1 MEAEMK
7 NVTEYPLSSYQKD
20 IWLEQCMYPGKPI
33 YNIGGYTE
41 IKGEINVPIFSQ
53 AIQVFINRNEMMRSN
68 VTERDGVPYLNVLSE
83 SLYELPVHDFSGK
96 ENSREFC
103 MEWMRREFQKPFD
116 MGKQL
121 FQFDLLKWS
130 DNQYFVFI
138 KAFHL
143 IIDGWGFV
151 LTHKQ
156 IIENYNEL
164 YREGKT
170 EEKPVYSY
178 HDFLLEDQSYH
189 DSKSYIKDREFWRDK
204 YLNIPEPLFN
214 RNANGT
220 NPDGQSDWSGRRVL
234 KIDRELYNRIIQF
247 SEERGCSVFHF
258 VLGTLFTYFSRVC
271 DKEEVVIGV
280 PVLNRSKTKYKQ
292 TMGHFAN
299 VIPLRIS
306 PGSDIS
312 FQELVKYIKNELMDC
327 YRHMRVSTGEIYR
340 SVFSTSNEK
349 SSLFDLSFSYEKHGA
364 TESFVDA
371 EIGSHVMLPHHHER
385 NALTVYLREY
395 EDAEVYID
403 FSYRMDVFDK
413 FIPIENVVS
422 HFDFLF
428 RQVLEYN
435 ESGISE
441 IGIVPEWE
449 QKKMTEEF
457 HAAAA
462 DYSKNKTIHT
472 LFEEQVL
479 KYPEQAAVC
488 LEDEKLSYRELN
500 QRSNQLAW
508 TLREKGVK
516 KDQIIAIM
524 TGRSFEMIIGMMGIL
539 KAGGAYLTI
548 DPNYPSERI
557 KYMLEDSASEIL
569 LTQKHLSD
577 KADFNGEV
585 ILLDDSQSFHD
596 NKDNP
601 ENRSNPGDLAYII
614 YTSGST
620 GRPKGVMVK
629 HQGILNLQTFFVR
642 KHEMNKNDRMLQF
655 ASNSFDASVWE
666 IFTTLLTGATLY
678 LIPKETIN
686 NLMEFEK
693 YVNKNGITIALLPP
707 TYLSNLEPGKLP
719 TLTRLV
725 TGGSAITKEMV
736 KKWKDGLTY
745 INAYGPTEYSVITTT
760 WTYKEEEM
768 EYESVPIGTPVNN
781 TRIFILDKKRHILP
795 IGAAGE
801 LCISGDGLARGYLNR
816 PELTKEKFVDNPFEE
831 GEKMY
836 RTGDLARWLPDGNI
850 EFLGRIDDQVKVRG
864 FRIELG
870 EIESQLLK
878 LPQIKEA
885 AAVARDDLQGNKYIA
900 AYIVGEETLPSDRL
914 RAELLQEL
922 PDYMVPSC
930 FVQLD
935 QMPLTVNGKIDRKA
949 LPEPD
954 LTMDTGAEYEAPSD
968 ELEEGI
974 CRLWKKIFK
983 AERVGINDNFFAL
996 GGDSLNA
1003 IVLSSEIHKE
1013 FNVNIPLKEIFAG
1026 PTVREMAEYLRNAKE
1041 DIYAS
1046 IKPVEQAEYYP
1057 MSSAQKRVYV
1067 LGQLEDGKTVYN
1079 IPGAVLIE
1087 GSIDAQK
1094 TEAVFKKL
1102 IERHETLRTSFEMMN
1117 GEPVQRVHEQAEFS
1131 VSYREASEE
1140 TTDNL
1145 LDEFIKPFDL
1155 SKAPLLRAG
1164 LVKTGENRH
1173 VLLFDMH
1180 HIISDGVSLEILIRE
1195 FSTLYEG
1202 MELNPLRLQ
1211 YRDYSAWQNQ
1221 MYGDGTLKKQE
1232 EYWMKTFEGDIPVL
1246 NMPLNYQRPAVQSF
1260 EGDRVRFHLSQE
1272 ISRKLQGVAKDNGAT
1287 MYMVLLAAYNTLLY
1301 KYTGQEDIIVGSPI
1315 AGRPHADLQNIIGM
1329 FVNTLAMRNYPRGEK
1344 TFQEFLAEV
1353 REMALGAYENQDYP
1367 FEELVEKLKLKRDV
1381 SRNALF
1387 DAFFALQS
1395 VDTAAFAM
1403 NGLEMMPYS
1412 YDVKMSK
1419 FDIALTAKEEE
1430 AGIEFELAY
1439 CTRLFSKE
1447 SMVKTAIHYG
1457 TLLEEIAADP
1467 QTRLKDLQMLE
1478 KGEIQKIVY
1487 GFNDNSAEYA
1497 RDKTIIEVF
1506 EEQAEKNP
1514 DRVAVEF
1521 EESSLT
1527 YRELNARSNQLAG
1540 VLREIGAGTEKT
1552 IGIMT
1557 ERSVEM
1563 IVGIMAVLK
1572 AGSAYLPIDP
1582 LYPEARIRYMLEDS
1596 GTEILLTQTEV
1607 LDKVQF
1613 SGKILDLKN
1622 ESLYQGDAANI
1633 APLNFPDDM
1642 AYVIYTSGTTG
1653 MPKGVIIEHR
1663 NVLNLTAGLNR
1674 HIYGK
1679 YDRNLKVALV
1689 APYVFDAS
1697 VKQIFPTLMLGHT
1710 LCIVPEEARLD
1721 GMSLLRYYKE
1731 HSVDVSDGTPAHIR
1745 FLENAMLDGADV
1757 LTVKHFIIGGEAL
1770 GIETVKSFYDRI
1782 TGEKPRITN
1791 VYGPTECCVD
1801 STLFS
1806 IDYETA
1812 AGLNSIPIGVP
1823 LNNVQVYILGKDRE
1837 VLPLGAA
1844 GELYISGDGVGRGYL
1859 NRMEL
1864 TEQKFVENPFVPGSR
1879 MYRTGDLARWLP
1891 DGTIEFLGRI
1901 DYQVKIRGYRIELG
1915 EIENRLLTHESVR
1928 EAAVIDRE
1936 DGYGTKYLCAYIAGK
1951 EDLTTGELREFLLRD
1966 LPEYMVPSYFIQL
1979 EKLPLTFNGKL
1990 DRKALPEPEGRIDT
2004 GVEYEKPEGMVEEK
2018 LAKIWQE
2025 VLKIEKIGRMD
2036 NFFELGGHSLK
2047 ATVLVSR
2054 IHKEFNIN
2062 IPLKAIFAGPT
2073 IKEAAEYIKNA
2084 KVDIYASIK
2093 PVEKAEYYPMSSA
2106 QKRVYVL
2113 GQLEDSRT
2121 VYNMP
2126 GAVMIEGGVDGLKTE
2141 TAFKKLIKRHET
2153 LRTSFEMMDGEPL
2166 QRVHDE
2172 ADFCVSCKEA
2182 PGETTED
2189 LLNEFIKPFDLS
2201 KAPLLRVELVKT
2213 GENSHVLLF
2222 DMHHIISDGVSM
2234 EILIREFIA
2243 LYEETNLNPL
2253 RLQYR
2258 DYSAWQNQMYEDGT
2272 LKKQEDYWLKT
2283 FEGEIPVLN
2292 LPLDYK
2298 RPAVQSFEGDRIRFH
2313 LSQEVSQKLRGV
2325 ARENGATMYMVLLA
2339 AYNTLLYKY
2348 TGQEDIIVGSPIAGR
2363 PHADLQNIIGMF
2375 VNTLAMRNYPQGE
2388 KTFEEFLAEVREM
2401 ALGAYENQDYPFEE
2415 LVEKLKLK
2423 RDVSRSALFDAFF
2436 ALLNVDSASLVM
2448 DGLNITPYS
2457 YEVKMSKFDIALTAK
2472 EEEAGIEFE
2481 LAYCTRLFRKE
2492 SMEKAAIHYGAL
2504 LEEIANDPQT
2514 RLKDLQMLEKEEIQR
2529 IVYGFND
2536 NSAEYAR
2543 DKTIIEVFEE
2553 QAEKNP
2559 DHVAVEFEESSLTY
2573 GELNARSNQLAGVLR
2588 EKGAGADKTIGIMTE
2603 RSVEMIV
2610 GIMAVLKAGSAYL
2623 PVDPLYPEARIRYM
2637 LEDSQTE
2644 ILLTQT
2650 EFLDKVQF
2658 SGKIL
2663 DLKNESLYQGEA
2675 GNIVPVNTP
2684 QDMAYVI
2691 YTSGTT
2697 GMPKGVM
2704 IEHRNVLNLTA
2715 GLNRHIY
2722 GKYERNLK
2730 VALVAPYV
2738 FDASV
2743 KQIFPTLMLGH
2754 TLCIVPEEARLDG
2767 MSLLRYYKEHSVDVS
2782 DGTPA
2787 HIRFLENAMLA
2798 GADVL
2803 TVKHFVIGGEALG
2816 IETVKSFYDRIAGE
2830 KPRITNV
2837 YGPTECCVDST
2848 LFSID
2853 YETVSGLN
2861 SIPIGVPLNNVQV
2874 YILGKDREVLP
2885 VGAAGELYISGDGV
2899 GRGYLNRMELTEQK
2913 FVENPFVPGSR
2924 MYRTGDLARWLP
2936 DGTVEFLGRIDYQ
2949 VKIRGYRIELGEIE
2963 NRLLTHESV
2972 REAAVI
2978 DREDGYGTKYLCA
2991 YIAGKEELTTGE
3003 LRAYLLKDLP
3013 DYMVPSY
3020 FIRLEKLPLTFN
3032 GKLDRKA
3039 LPEPEGRI
3047 DTGVEYEKPEGMVEE
3062 KLAEIWQEVLK
3073 AEKIGRMDNF
3083 FELGGHS
3090 LKATVLVSR
3099 IHKEFNI
3106 NIPLKEIFAGPTIA
3120 EMKKFIEN
3128 AKEDFYASI
3137 KPAEKAQYY
3146 PMSSAQKRVYVL
3158 SQLGGGGITY
3168 NMPSAL
3174 RIEGNIDTERLQA
3187 AFSQLIERHETLR
3200 TSFKTIDGELVQW
3213 VDDHV
3218 DFTVGYEE
3226 ATEEKGKEIV
3236 RNFVKPFDLS
3246 KAPLLRAGLVKL
3258 KNDIY
3263 ILMFDMH
3270 HIISDGVSMEILL
3283 REFSALYEGK
3293 ELKPLQFQY
3302 RDYTVWQNQMYGNGS
3317 LKQQE
3322 NYWLETLGGE
3332 IPVLNMQT
3340 DFKRPAVQSFEGG
3353 RVRFHLCSEIAGK
3366 LGEIAKE
3373 NGATMYM
3380 VLLAAYNTLLY
3391 RYTGQEDIIVGSPIA
3406 GRPHADLQ
3414 NIIGMF
3420 VNTLAMRNYPQGE
3433 KTYKQFLAEVREMAL
3448 GAYEN
3453 QDYPFEEIV
3462 EKLGLKGDMSR
3473 NALFDTM
3480 FALQNMETG
3489 IFELAG
3495 LKAVPYGS
3503 GASISKF
3510 DITLAAIETQ
3520 EGISFELEYGIK
3532 LYKKETMEALSEHF
3546 VNILKE
3552 VAENP
3557 EVKLKDIQIL
3567 DEEERKKILYCFNRT
3582 VEPYPKNSTIHGAFE
3597 DQVRKAPD
3605 KAAVVFGESS
3615 LSYLELNKKA
3625 NALAKILRNKGVG
3638 TDKIVAIMAE
3648 RSLEMIVAMFGVLK
3662 AGGAYLPVDPS
3673 YPEDR
3678 IRYMLEDS
3686 GAAVVLT
3693 QRHLKEKA
3701 VTDSEVIF
3709 LDDQIGECGENPEN
3723 LSSAGD
3729 LAYIIYTSGSTG
3741 KPKGVMVEHHGII
3754 NLRNYFK
3761 RYWKVD
3767 ENERMLQFASSSF
3780 DASVWE
3786 IFTSLLGGGTL
3797 YLISKDTINNL
3808 NEFEAY
3814 VNEKGITIA
3823 LLPPTYLAGIEPG
3836 KLHTLKKLV
3845 TGGSAI
3851 TKTMAS
3857 QWKDSVEY
3865 MNAYGPTEYSII
3877 TSAWKYREE
3886 EMCYGSV
3893 PIGRPVDNTRIYIL
3907 DKSGNLLPAGAAG
3920 ELCVAGDGIARG
3932 YLNRPEL
3939 TAEKFTADPFMA
3951 GERMYH
3957 TGDLARWLPDGN
3969 IEYMGRIDDQV
3980 KIRGFRIELGE
3991 IEARLLQCPSVREA
4005 VVIAREDSHGDKYLV
4020 SYYTGE
4026 EELEA
4031 AKLREQMAEALPDYM
4046 VPSYF
4051 VQLDGMPVTAN
4062 GKIDKKVLPEPEKG
4076 GSGEAEYIGPRN
4088 DTDAKIQKVW
4098 QEVLGIG
4105 QIGIDDNFFM
4115 LGGNSIKA
4123 IQTVSRLAMEF
4134 EIEINDIFKCLTI
4147 RVLSDHI
4154 RYSKDRLK
4162 NVLSAYKEAA
4172 VTAQSGISA
4181 LDEGMEKRIIKYKTR
4196 IQKYK
4201 KMDLSEKAD
4210 YKNILLAGSTG
4221 YLGIHILYQLLQN
4234 TGYKLYVPI
4243 RSKDDKEAWERLSK
4257 KLEYYFSADTQLKNS
4272 LADRVC
4278 AFSGDLA
4285 KDNMGLSQE
4294 LYEVLADKIDV
4305 IINSAANVKHYGHY
4319 SELYD
4324 ANVAGNERLIEFA
4337 RTGKKKAYNLIST
4350 TSIGEGN
4357 IEGKARELFTEYDC
4371 DLGQNSENYYSQTKF
4386 EAEKMVV
4393 KAREEGVNA
4402 NVFRVGNLV
4411 FDSATGIFQENITNN
4426 AFYAVIRSCINLGCF
4441 PETTEKNINFS
4452 FIDQVA
4458 KAVVLLF
4465 DRKKLQNETYHLY
4478 NSHTVSMS
4486 FVAGLINQAGV
4497 KINIIPPA
4505 EFVENLLKKYDDEDK
4520 TDDITQI
4527 LVHTNMLSGSME
4539 KTSFTLLN
4547 NKTDV
4552 ILKAAGFE
4560 WSRLDCKKIKLM
4572 LEHCMKV
4579 GFINSFAKERE
4590 REQN

>member
-1 MEAEMK
+1 METQMK

-41 IKGEINVPIFSQ
+41 IKGKINVSLFNQ
-53 AIQVFINRNEMMRSN
+53 AIQVFINRNEMMRAN
-68 VTERDGVPYLNVLSE
+68 VAERDGVPYLNILSE

-96 ENSREFC
+96 ENPREFC
-103 MEWMRREFQKPFD
+103 MEWMRGEFQKPFD

-178 HDFLLEDQSYH
+178 HDFLLEDLNYH
-189 DSKSYIKDREFWRDK
+189 DSKNFIKDREFWRDK

-258 VLGTLFTYFSRVC
+258 VLGTLYTYFSRVC

-340 SVFSTSNEK
+340 TVFSTSNEK
-349 SSLFDLSFSYEKHGA
+349 SSLFDISFSYEKHGA

-569 LTQKHLSD
+569 LTQKHLRD
-577 KADFNGEV
+577 KAYFNGEV

-601 ENRSNPGDLAYII
+601 KIRSNPGDLAYII

-629 HQGILNLQTFFVR
+629 HQGILNLQAFFVQ

-693 YVNKNGITIALLPP
+693 YVNKNGITISLLPP

-816 PELTKEKFVDNPFEE
+816 PELTKEKFVDNPFEA

-1026 PTVREMAEYLRNAKE
+1026 PTVREMAQYLKNAKE

-1131 VSYREASEE
+1131 VSYREAPEE

-1202 MELNPLRLQ
+1202 KELNPLRLQ

-1260 EGDRVRFHLSQE
+1260 EGDRVRFHLSQD
-1272 ISRKLQGVAKDNGAT
+1272 ISRKLQVVAKDNGAT

-1419 FDIALTAKEEE
+1419 FDIALTAREEE

-1447 SMVKTAIHYG
+1447 FMEKTAIHYG

-1467 QTRLKDLQMLE
+1467 QIRLKDLQMLKKE
-1478 KGEIQKIVY
+1478 EIQRIVY
-1487 GFNDNSAEYA
+1487 GFNDNAAEYA

-1527 YRELNARSNQLAG
+1527 YGELNARSNQLAG

-1596 GTEILLTQTEV
+1596 QTEILLTQTEV

-1697 VKQIFPTLMLGHT
+1697 VKQIFPALMLGHT

-1731 HSVDVSDGTPAHIR
+1731 HSVEVSDGTPAHIR
-1745 FLENAMLDGADV
+1745 FLENAMLAGADV

-1782 TGEKPRITN
+1782 TGERPRITN

-1812 AGLNSIPIGVP
+1812 SGLNSIPIGVP

-1864 TEQKFVENPFVPGSR
+1864 TEQKFVENPFV
-1879 MYRTGDLARWLP
+1879 
-1891 DGTIEFLGRI
+1891 
-1901 DYQVKIRGYRIELG
+1901 
-1915 EIENRLLTHESVR
+1915 H
-1928 EAAVIDRE
+1928 
-1936 DGYGTKYLCAYIAGK
+1936 
-1951 EDLTTGELREFLLRD
+1951 
-1966 LPEYMVPSYFIQL
+1966 
-1979 EKLPLTFNGKL
+1979 
-1990 DRKALPEPEGRIDT
+1990 
-2004 GVEYEKPEGMVEEK
+2004 
-2018 LAKIWQE
+2018 
-2025 VLKIEKIGRMD
+2025 
-2036 NFFELGGHSLK
+2036 
-2047 ATVLVSR
+2047 
-2054 IHKEFNIN
+2054 
-2062 IPLKAIFAGPT
+2062 
-2073 IKEAAEYIKNA
+2073 
-2084 KVDIYASIK
+2084 
-2093 PVEKAEYYPMSSA
+2093 
-2106 QKRVYVL
+2106 
-2113 GQLEDSRT
+2113 
-2121 VYNMP
+2121 
-2126 GAVMIEGGVDGLKTE
+2126 
-2141 TAFKKLIKRHET
+2141 
-2153 LRTSFEMMDGEPL
+2153 
-2166 QRVHDE
+2166 
-2172 ADFCVSCKEA
+2172 
-2182 PGETTED
+2182 
-2189 LLNEFIKPFDLS
+2189 
-2201 KAPLLRVELVKT
+2201 
-2213 GENSHVLLF
+2213 
-2222 DMHHIISDGVSM
+2222 
-2234 EILIREFIA
+2234 
-2243 LYEETNLNPL
+2243 
-2253 RLQYR
+2253 
-2258 DYSAWQNQMYEDGT
+2258 
-2272 LKKQEDYWLKT
+2272 
-2283 FEGEIPVLN
+2283 
-2292 LPLDYK
+2292 
-2298 RPAVQSFEGDRIRFH
+2298 
-2313 LSQEVSQKLRGV
+2313 
-2325 ARENGATMYMVLLA
+2325 
-2339 AYNTLLYKY
+2339 
-2348 TGQEDIIVGSPIAGR
+2348 
-2363 PHADLQNIIGMF
+2363 
-2375 VNTLAMRNYPQGE
+2375 
-2388 KTFEEFLAEVREM
+2388 
-2401 ALGAYENQDYPFEE
+2401 
-2415 LVEKLKLK
+2415 
-2423 RDVSRSALFDAFF
+2423 
-2436 ALLNVDSASLVM
+2436 
-2448 DGLNITPYS
+2448 
-2457 YEVKMSKFDIALTAK
+2457 
-2472 EEEAGIEFE
+2472 
-2481 LAYCTRLFRKE
+2481 
-2492 SMEKAAIHYGAL
+2492 
-2504 LEEIANDPQT
+2504 
-2514 RLKDLQMLEKEEIQR
+2514 
-2529 IVYGFND
+2529 
-2536 NSAEYAR
+2536 
-2543 DKTIIEVFEE
+2543 
-2553 QAEKNP
+2553 
-2559 DHVAVEFEESSLTY
+2559 
-2573 GELNARSNQLAGVLR
+2573 
-2588 EKGAGADKTIGIMTE
+2588 
-2603 RSVEMIV
+2603 
-2610 GIMAVLKAGSAYL
+2610 
-2623 PVDPLYPEARIRYM
+2623 
-2637 LEDSQTE
+2637 
-2644 ILLTQT
+2644 
-2650 EFLDKVQF
+2650 
-2658 SGKIL
+2658 
-2663 DLKNESLYQGEA
+2663 
-2675 GNIVPVNTP
+2675 
-2684 QDMAYVI
+2684 
-2691 YTSGTT
+2691 
-2697 GMPKGVM
+2697 
-2704 IEHRNVLNLTA
+2704 
-2715 GLNRHIY
+2715 
-2722 GKYERNLK
+2722 
-2730 VALVAPYV
+2730 
-2738 FDASV
+2738 
-2743 KQIFPTLMLGH
+2743 
-2754 TLCIVPEEARLDG
+2754 
-2767 MSLLRYYKEHSVDVS
+2767 
-2782 DGTPA
+2782 
-2787 HIRFLENAMLA
+2787 
-2798 GADVL
+2798 
-2803 TVKHFVIGGEALG
+2803 
-2816 IETVKSFYDRIAGE
+2816 
-2830 KPRITNV
+2830 
-2837 YGPTECCVDST
+2837 
-2848 LFSID
+2848 
-2853 YETVSGLN
+2853 
-2861 SIPIGVPLNNVQV
+2861 
-2874 YILGKDREVLP
+2874 
-2885 VGAAGELYISGDGV
+2885 
-2899 GRGYLNRMELTEQK
+2899 
-2913 FVENPFVPGSR
+2913 GSR

-3137 KPAEKAQYY
+3137 EPAEKAQYY

-3226 ATEEKGKEIV
+3226 ATEEEGKEIV

-3258 KNDIY
+3258 KNDTY

-3283 REFSALYEGK
+3283 REFSILYEGK

-3495 LKAVPYGS
+3495 LKAAPYGS

-3582 VEPYPKNSTIHGAFE
+3582 AEPYPKNSTIHGAFE

-3605 KAAVVFGESS
+3605 KTAVVFGESS

-3625 NALAKILRNKGVG
+3625 NALANILRNKGVG

-3851 TKTMAS
+3851 TKTMAC

-3907 DKSGNLLPAGAAG
+3907 DKNGNLLPAGAAG

-4062 GKIDKKVLPEPEKG
+4062 GKIDKKALPEPEKG

-4162 NVLSAYKEAA
+4162 NVLSAYREAA
-4172 VTAQSGISA
+4172 VTAQSGMAA

-4234 TGYKLYVPI
+4234 TDYKLYVPI
-4243 RSKDDKEAWERLSK
+4243 RSKDDKEALERLLK
-4257 KLEYYFSADTQLKNS
+4257 KLEYYFDADTKLKNS

-4441 PETTEKNINFS
+4441 PETKEKNINFS

-4486 FVAGLINQAGV
+4486 FVAELINQAGV
-4497 KINIIPPA
+4497 KVKIIPPA
-4505 EFVENLLKKYDDEDK
+4505 EFVENLLKKYDDKDK

-4547 NKTDV
+4547 SKTDV

-4560 WSRLDCKKIKLM
+4560 WSRLDCEKVKLM
-4572 LEHCMKV
+4572 LEHCIKV
-4579 GFINSFAKERE
+4579 GFININNGKME
-4590 REQN
+4590 NK

>member
-1 MEAEMK
+1 MKTEMR

-33 YNIGGYTE
+33 YNIGGYIE
-41 IKGEINVPIFSQ
+41 IKGEIIAPLFNQ
-53 AIQVFINRNEMMRSN
+53 AIQAFINRNEMMRAN
-68 VTERDGVPYLNVLSE
+68 VAERDGIPYLNILTE
-83 SLYELPVHDFSGK
+83 SSYELPVHDFTGK
-96 ENSREFC
+96 DNSRELC
-103 MEWMRREFQKPFD
+103 LEWMQGEFQKPFD
-116 MGKQL
+116 MGKRL
-121 FQFDLLKWS
+121 FRFDLLKWQ

-151 LTHKQ
+151 LSHKE

-164 YREGKT
+164 YKEGKI
-170 EEKPVYSY
+170 EDKPVYTY

-189 DSKSYIKDREFWRDK
+189 DSKSYIKDKEFWMEK
-204 YLNIPEPLFN
+204 YSKIPEPLFN
-214 RNANGT
+214 RNANGI
-220 NPDGQSDWSGRRVL
+220 DQDWQSGWSDSRIL

-280 PVLNRSKTKYKQ
+280 PVLNRSKAKYKQ
-292 TMGHFAN
+292 TLGHFAN

-312 FQELVKYIKNELMDC
+312 FHELIKYIKNELMDC

-340 SVFSTSNEK
+340 SVFSTVNEK
-349 SSLFDLSFSYEKHGA
+349 SSLFDLSFSYEKHKA
-364 TESFVDA
+364 TESFINA
-371 EIGSHVMLPHHHER
+371 ETGSHVMLPHHHER

-403 FSYRMDVFDK
+403 FSYRLDVFDK
-413 FIPIENVVS
+413 FIPIEYVIS

-435 ESGISE
+435 ECSISE
-441 IGIVPEWE
+441 ISIVPECQ

-457 HAAAA
+457 NATAA
-462 DYSKNKTIHT
+462 DYPKNKTIHT
-472 LFEEQVL
+472 LFEEQVW

-488 LEDEKLSYRELN
+488 LEDEKLTYRELN
-500 QRSNQLAW
+500 QRANQLAW
-508 TLREKGVK
+508 TLRENGVK

-524 TGRSFEMIIGMMGIL
+524 TGRSLEMIIAMFGIL

-548 DPNYPSERI
+548 DPSYPSERI
-557 KYMLEDSASEIL
+557 KYMLEDSESEIL
-569 LTQKHLSD
+569 LTQKHLVD

-585 ILLDDSQSFHD
+585 ILLDNCQSFND
-596 NKDNP
+596 NKVNP
-601 ENRSNPGDLAYII
+601 ENRSDPEDLAYII

-620 GRPKGVMVK
+620 GKPKGVMVK
-629 HQGILNLQTFFVR
+629 HQGILNLQAFFVQ
-642 KHEMNKNDRMLQF
+642 KHGMNKNERMLQF

-686 NLMEFEK
+686 NLSEFEK
-693 YVNKNGITIALLPP
+693 YINRNGITIALLPP
-707 TYLSNLEPGKLP
+707 TYLSNLEPEKLP

-725 TGGSAITKEMV
+725 TGGSAITKDLV

-760 WTYKEEEM
+760 WTYKAEEL

-781 TRIFILDKKRHILP
+781 TRVLILDKKSQMQP
-795 IGAAGE
+795 VGAAGE

-816 PELTKEKFVDNPFEE
+816 PQLTAEKFVDNPYEP
-831 GEKMY
+831 GQKMY

-885 AAVARDDLQGNKYIA
+885 AAVAKDDLQGNKYIA
-900 AYIVGEETLPSDRL
+900 AYIVWEEILPLESL
-914 RAELLQEL
+914 RAELLKEL
-922 PDYMVPSC
+922 PDYMIPSC
-930 FVQLD
+930 FVQLE
-935 QMPLTVNGKIDRKA
+935 QMPFTVNGKIDRKA

-954 LTMDTGAEYEAPSD
+954 LTVDTGTEYEEPSD

-983 AERVGINDNFFAL
+983 TERVGINDNFFAL

-1013 FNVNIPLKEIFAG
+1013 FNSNIPLKEIFAG
-1026 PTVREMAEYLRNAKE
+1026 PTVREMAKYLRNAKE
-1041 DIYAS
+1041 DMYAS
-1046 IKPVEQAEYYP
+1046 IKPVEQAQFYP
-1057 MSSAQKRVYV
+1057 MSSAQKRIFV

-1087 GSIDAQK
+1087 GGIDPEK
-1094 TEAVFKKL
+1094 TESVFKKL
-1102 IERHETLRTSFEMMN
+1102 IERHETLRTSFEMIN
-1117 GEPVQRVHEQAEFS
+1117 GEPVQRVHKQAEFS
-1131 VSYREASEE
+1131 VSYREAPEE

-1145 LDEFIKPFDL
+1145 LNDFIKPFDL

-1164 LVKTGENRH
+1164 LMKTGENRY

-1195 FSTLYEG
+1195 FTTLYEG
-1202 MELNPLRLQ
+1202 MGLNPLRLQ

-1221 MYGDGTLKKQE
+1221 MFQDGTLKKQE
-1232 EYWMKTFEGDIPVL
+1232 EYWLKTFEGDIPVL

-1272 ISRKLQGVAKDNGAT
+1272 ISGKLQGIAKDHGAT

-1315 AGRPHADLQNIIGM
+1315 AGRPHADLQNMIGM
-1329 FVNTLAMRNYPRGEK
+1329 FVNTLAMRNYPKGEK
-1344 TFQEFLAEV
+1344 TFLDFLTEV
-1353 REMALGAYENQDYP
+1353 REKALGAYENQDYP
-1367 FEELVEKLKLKRDV
+1367 FEELVEKLRLKRDV

-1395 VDTAAFAM
+1395 VDTAAFAV
-1403 NGLEMMPYS
+1403 NGLKMMPYS
-1412 YDVKMSK
+1412 YDGKMSK

-1430 AGIEFELAY
+1430 TGIDFELAY
-1439 CTRLFSKE
+1439 CTRLFCKE
-1447 SMVKTAIHYG
+1447 FMVKTAIHYG
-1457 TLLEEIAADP
+1457 SLLEEIASDP
-1467 QTRLKDLQMLE
+1467 ETRLKDLQMLDKE
-1478 KGEIQKIVY
+1478 EIQKIVY
-1487 GFNDNSAEYA
+1487 GFNDNVAEYA
-1497 RDKTIIEVF
+1497 RDKTIIQVF
-1506 EEQAEKNP
+1506 EEQAEKYP

-1521 EESSLT
+1521 EENRLT
-1527 YRELNARSNQLAG
+1527 YGELNARSNQLAK
-1540 VLREIGAGTEKT
+1540 VLREKGTGTEKT

-1572 AGSAYLPIDP
+1572 SGSAYLPIDP
-1582 LYPEARIRYMLEDS
+1582 LYPEARILYMLEDS
-1596 GTEILLTQTEV
+1596 RTDILLTQTDL

-1613 SGKILDLKN
+1613 SGKIIDLKDK
-1622 ESLYQGDAANI
+1622 SLYRGDAANI
-1633 APLNFPDDM
+1633 SPLNFPDDM

-1653 MPKGVIIEHR
+1653 MPKGVVIEHR
-1663 NVLNLTAGLNR
+1663 NVLNLAAGLNR
-1674 HIYGK
+1674 QIYGT
-1679 YDRNLKVALV
+1679 YDRVLKVALV

-1745 FLENAMLDGADV
+1745 FLENAILDGEDT
-1757 LTVKHFIIGGEAL
+1757 LTVKHFVIGGEAL
-1770 GIETVKSFYDRI
+1770 GIESVKSFYDRI

-1806 IDYETA
+1806 IDDGIA
-1812 AGLNSIPIGVP
+1812 ARLDSIPIGVP
-1823 LNNVQVYILGKDRE
+1823 LNNVQVYILGRDKE
-1837 VLPLGAA
+1837 VLPVGAA

-1859 NRMEL
+1859 NRIEL
-1864 TEQKFVENPFVPGSR
+1864 TEQKFMENPFVPGSR

-1891 DGTIEFLGRI
+1891 DGTVEFLGRI

-1915 EIENRLLTHESVR
+1915 EIENRLLTHESVK

-1951 EDLTTGELREFLLRD
+1951 EELTTGELREFLLRD

-2018 LAKIWQE
+2018 LADIWQE
-2025 VLKIEKIGRMD
+2025 VLKIEKIGRKD

-2062 IPLKAIFAGPT
+2062 IPLK
-2073 IKEAAEYIKNA
+2073 
-2084 KVDIYASIK
+2084 V
-2093 PVEKAEYYPMSSA
+2093 
-2106 QKRVYVL
+2106 
-2113 GQLEDSRT
+2113 
-2121 VYNMP
+2121 
-2126 GAVMIEGGVDGLKTE
+2126 
-2141 TAFKKLIKRHET
+2141 
-2153 LRTSFEMMDGEPL
+2153 
-2166 QRVHDE
+2166 
-2172 ADFCVSCKEA
+2172 
-2182 PGETTED
+2182 
-2189 LLNEFIKPFDLS
+2189 
-2201 KAPLLRVELVKT
+2201 
-2213 GENSHVLLF
+2213 
-2222 DMHHIISDGVSM
+2222 
-2234 EILIREFIA
+2234 
-2243 LYEETNLNPL
+2243 
-2253 RLQYR
+2253 
-2258 DYSAWQNQMYEDGT
+2258 
-2272 LKKQEDYWLKT
+2272 
-2283 FEGEIPVLN
+2283 
-2292 LPLDYK
+2292 
-2298 RPAVQSFEGDRIRFH
+2298 
-2313 LSQEVSQKLRGV
+2313 
-2325 ARENGATMYMVLLA
+2325 
-2339 AYNTLLYKY
+2339 
-2348 TGQEDIIVGSPIAGR
+2348 
-2363 PHADLQNIIGMF
+2363 
-2375 VNTLAMRNYPQGE
+2375 
-2388 KTFEEFLAEVREM
+2388 
-2401 ALGAYENQDYPFEE
+2401 
-2415 LVEKLKLK
+2415 
-2423 RDVSRSALFDAFF
+2423 
-2436 ALLNVDSASLVM
+2436 
-2448 DGLNITPYS
+2448 
-2457 YEVKMSKFDIALTAK
+2457 
-2472 EEEAGIEFE
+2472 
-2481 LAYCTRLFRKE
+2481 
-2492 SMEKAAIHYGAL
+2492 
-2504 LEEIANDPQT
+2504 
-2514 RLKDLQMLEKEEIQR
+2514 
-2529 IVYGFND
+2529 
-2536 NSAEYAR
+2536 
-2543 DKTIIEVFEE
+2543 
-2553 QAEKNP
+2553 
-2559 DHVAVEFEESSLTY
+2559 
-2573 GELNARSNQLAGVLR
+2573 
-2588 EKGAGADKTIGIMTE
+2588 
-2603 RSVEMIV
+2603 
-2610 GIMAVLKAGSAYL
+2610 
-2623 PVDPLYPEARIRYM
+2623 
-2637 LEDSQTE
+2637 
-2644 ILLTQT
+2644 
-2650 EFLDKVQF
+2650 
-2658 SGKIL
+2658 
-2663 DLKNESLYQGEA
+2663 
-2675 GNIVPVNTP
+2675 
-2684 QDMAYVI
+2684 
-2691 YTSGTT
+2691 
-2697 GMPKGVM
+2697 
-2704 IEHRNVLNLTA
+2704 
-2715 GLNRHIY
+2715 
-2722 GKYERNLK
+2722 
-2730 VALVAPYV
+2730 
-2738 FDASV
+2738 
-2743 KQIFPTLMLGH
+2743 
-2754 TLCIVPEEARLDG
+2754 
-2767 MSLLRYYKEHSVDVS
+2767 
-2782 DGTPA
+2782 
-2787 HIRFLENAMLA
+2787 
-2798 GADVL
+2798 
-2803 TVKHFVIGGEALG
+2803 
-2816 IETVKSFYDRIAGE
+2816 
-2830 KPRITNV
+2830 
-2837 YGPTECCVDST
+2837 
-2848 LFSID
+2848 
-2853 YETVSGLN
+2853 
-2861 SIPIGVPLNNVQV
+2861 
-2874 YILGKDREVLP
+2874 
-2885 VGAAGELYISGDGV
+2885 
-2899 GRGYLNRMELTEQK
+2899 
-2913 FVENPFVPGSR
+2913 
-2924 MYRTGDLARWLP
+2924 
-2936 DGTVEFLGRIDYQ
+2936 
-2949 VKIRGYRIELGEIE
+2949 
-2963 NRLLTHESV
+2963 
-2972 REAAVI
+2972 
-2978 DREDGYGTKYLCA
+2978 
-2991 YIAGKEELTTGE
+2991 
-3003 LRAYLLKDLP
+3003 
-3013 DYMVPSY
+3013 
-3020 FIRLEKLPLTFN
+3020 
-3032 GKLDRKA
+3032 
-3039 LPEPEGRI
+3039 
-3047 DTGVEYEKPEGMVEE
+3047 
-3062 KLAEIWQEVLK
+3062 
-3073 AEKIGRMDNF
+3073 
-3083 FELGGHS
+3083 
-3090 LKATVLVSR
+3090 
-3099 IHKEFNI
+3099 
-3106 NIPLKEIFAGPTIA
+3106 IFAGPTIA
-3120 EMKKFIEN
+3120 EMKNFIEN

-3137 KPAEKAQYY
+3137 EPAEKARYY
-3146 PMSSAQKRVYVL
+3146 PISSAQKRVYVL

-3168 NMPSAL
+3168 NMSSAL
-3174 RIEGNIDTERLQA
+3174 RIKGKIDIERLQA
-3187 AFSQLIERHETLR
+3187 AIDQLIERHETLR
-3200 TSFKTIDGELVQW
+3200 TSFQTINGELVQW

-3218 DFTVGYEE
+3218 DFTVSYEE
-3226 ATEEKGKEIV
+3226 ATEEEGKEIV
-3236 RNFVKPFDLS
+3236 RDFIKPFDL
-3246 KAPLLRAGLVKL
+3246 KQAPLLRAGLVKL
-3258 KNDIY
+3258 KKDSY

-3270 HIISDGVSMEILL
+3270 HIISDGVSIEILL
-3283 REFSALYEGK
+3283 REFRALYEGK
-3293 ELKPLQFQY
+3293 ELKPLQLQY
-3302 RDYTVWQNQMYGNGS
+3302 RDYAVWQSQMYGNGS

-3322 NYWLETLGGE
+3322 SFWLETLGGE
-3332 IPVLNMQT
+3332 IPVLNMPT

-3353 RVRFHLCSEIAGK
+3353 RIRFHLCSEIAGK
-3366 LGEIAKE
+3366 LNEIAKE

-3433 KTYKQFLAEVREMAL
+3433 KNYKEFLAEVREMAL

-3480 FALQNMETG
+3480 FALQNMENG
-3489 IFELAG
+3489 IFELSG
-3495 LKAVPYGS
+3495 MKTTPYGS
-3503 GASISKF
+3503 GFPISKF
-3510 DITLAAIETQ
+3510 DITLIANETK

-3532 LYKKETMEALSEHF
+3532 LYKKETMKALSKHF

-3567 DEEERKKILYCFNRT
+3567 NEEERKKILYSFNRT
-3582 VEPYPKNSTIHGAFE
+3582 AEPYPKFSTIHGAFE
-3597 DQVRKAPD
+3597 EQVRRAPD
-3605 KAAVVFGESS
+3605 KAAVVFGQSS
-3615 LSYLELNKKA
+3615 LSYLELNKRA
-3625 NALAKILRNKGVG
+3625 NGLAEILRSKGVG

-3648 RSLEMIVAMFGVLK
+3648 RSLEMIVAIFGVLK
-3662 AGGAYLPVDPS
+3662 AGGAYLPVDPN

-3709 LDDQIGECGENPEN
+3709 LDEQIVECAKNPEN

-3780 DASVWE
+3780 DASVCE

-3814 VNEKGITIA
+3814 INEKEITIA

-3836 KLHTLKKLV
+3836 KLRTLKKLI

-3851 TKTMAS
+3851 TKTMAN

-3865 MNAYGPTEYSII
+3865 MNAYGPTEYSVI

-3907 DKSGNLLPAGAAG
+3907 DKNGNLLPVGAAG

-3951 GERMYH
+3951 GNRMYH

-3969 IEYMGRIDDQV
+3969 IEYLGRIDDQV

-3991 IEARLLQCPSVREA
+3991 IEARMLQCPSVREA
-4005 VVIAREDSHGDKYLV
+4005 VVLACEDSRGDKYLV
-4020 SYYTGE
+4020 SYYTG

-4051 VQLDGMPVTAN
+4051 VQLDAMPVTAN
-4062 GKIDKKVLPEPEKG
+4062 GKIDKKALPEPEKG
-4076 GSGEAEYIGPRN
+4076 GNGETGYIGPRN

-4147 RVLSDHI
+4147 RALSDHI

-4162 NVLSAYKEAA
+4162 NALIAYKEAA
-4172 VTAQSGISA
+4172 VTAQTGMSA
-4181 LDEGMEKRIIKYKTR
+4181 LDEDLEKRIIKYKTR
-4196 IQKYK
+4196 IRKYK
-4201 KMDLSEKAD
+4201 RMDLSEKAD

-4221 YLGIHILYQLLQN
+4221 YLGIHILYQLLKN
-4234 TGYKLYVPI
+4234 TDYKLYVPI
-4243 RSKDDKEAWERLSK
+4243 RSKNDKEAWERLSK
-4257 KLEYYFSADTQLKNS
+4257 KFDYYFKPDAKLKNI

-4278 AFSGDLA
+4278 AFCGDLA
-4285 KDNMGLSQE
+4285 QDRLGLSQE
-4294 LYEVLADKIDV
+4294 LYEMLAERIDV

-4324 ANVAGNERLIEFA
+4324 ANVAGNERLIELA
-4337 RTGKKKAYNLIST
+4337 RTGKTKAYNLIST

-4411 FDSATGIFQENITNN
+4411 FDSATGIFQKNITNN
-4426 AFYAVIRSCINLGCF
+4426 AFYSVIRSCINLGCF
-4441 PETTEKNINFS
+4441 PGTTEKSINFS
-4452 FIDQVA
+4452 FIDQTA

-4465 DRKKLQNETYHLY
+4465 DRKELLNETYHLY

-4486 FVAGLINQAGV
+4486 FVAELINQAGV
-4497 KINIIPPA
+4497 KVKIIPPA
-4505 EFVENLLKKYDDEDK
+4505 EFVENLLIKYDDKDK

-4527 LVHTNMLSGSME
+4527 LVHNNMLSGSME
-4539 KTSFTLLN
+4539 KTFFTLLN
-4547 NKTDV
+4547 SKTDV

-4560 WSRLDCKKIKLM
+4560 WPRLDCEKVKLM
-4572 LEHCMKV
+4572 LEHCIKV
-4579 GFINSFAKERE
+4579 GFINMNNGKMESK
-4590 REQN
+4590 